1 MDGFWD
7 LFWWFFWAFAF
18 VAYLIVLF
26 SILVDIFRDHTLN
39 GWLKA
44 VWILFLVFVPFITGL
59 VYIIAR
65 GKGMAERMGGGS
77 GGQALHTAQDDY
89 YSSS

>member
-7 LFWWFFWAFAF
+7 LFWWAFWAFVF

-26 SILVDIFRDHTLN
+26 WIVVDLFRDHTLN

-44 VWILFLVFVPFITGL
+44 VWLIFLVFVPFITGL
-59 VYIIAR
+59 VYIVTR
-65 GKGMAERMGGGS
+65 GRAMAERSGDGIGGGEP
-77 GGQALHTAQDDY
+77 LHTSQSDFF
-89 YSSS
+89 SR

>member
-26 SILVDIFRDHTLN
+26 SILVDVFRDHTLN

-59 VYIIAR
+59 VYVITR
-65 GKGMAERMGGGS
+65 GRGMAERMGGGI
-77 GGQALHTAQDDY
+77 GGGEPLHTSQSDY
-89 YSSS
+89 VGR